1 MFEGIESS
9 TILVVED
16 NPTNI
21 KVVFNLLRD
30 VGLRVLIA
38 KDGESALKKLEDV
51 LPDLILLDVMMPG
64 ISGFET
70 CRLIKDNPSTQGI
83 PVIFMTA
90 LADTENKMKG
100 FELGAVDYITKPF
113 QQNEVLARVNLHL
126 KLCKLTQ
133 ELEEKNRELLD
144 LNLCL
149 EEKVEQKTFEIKSM
163 QSQLVLHEKMS
174 CLGQLIAGIAHEI
187 KNPIG
192 FIEGNLKPAYDYA
205 ENLINLVKLYQ
216 TYYPQPVSEI
226 RERLVDMEFDY
237 VAEDFPQLLQSLEEG
252 TKRVTYISQAMG
264 KFCRSDQRLPEMF
277 DIHEGLDSTLLI
289 LKHRLQGNEQR
300 SAIQVIKDY
309 DKLPLITCF
318 PGQLNQVFMNVLA
331 NAIDALDEVYQQG
344 ERSGGDNQGNCIIIQ
359 TRYVEADRQ
368 VWITIQDNGVGIS
381 PAIQKQIFDY
391 LFTTKKVGKGT
402 GLGLSITREVMEH
415 HQGKIEVESIP
426 NHGTTF
432 RLKLPIEVSFYPD
445 HSVEVS

>member
-1 MFEGIESS
+1 MFEGVESS

-70 CRLIKDNPSTQGI
+70 CHLIKENPSTQAI

-90 LADTENKMKG
+90 LADTENKIKG

-133 ELEEKNRELLD
+133 ELAEKNRELLN

-149 EEKVEQKTFEIKSM
+149 EEKVEEKTSEIKSM
-163 QSQLVLHEKMS
+163 QSQLVLQEKMS
-174 CLGQLIAGIAHEI
+174 SLGQLIAGIAHEI

-192 FIEGNLKPAYDYA
+192 FIESNLKPAYDYA
-205 ENLINLVKLYQ
+205 ENLIDLVKLYQ

-226 RERLVDMEFDY
+226 RERLVNTEFDY
-237 VAEDFPQLLQSLEEG
+237 VAEDFPQLLRSLEEG
-252 TKRVTYISQAMG
+252 TKRLTYISQAMRT
-264 KFCRSDQRLPEMF
+264 FCRSDQSLPEVF
-277 DIHEGLDSTLLI
+277 DVHQGLDSTLLI
-289 LKHRLQGNEQR
+289 LKHRLQRNEQR
-300 SAIQVIKDY
+300 PAIQVIKDY
-309 DKLPLITCF
+309 DQLPLITCF

-331 NAIDALDEVYQQG
+331 NAIDALDEAYQQG
-344 ERSGGDNQGNCIIIQ
+344 EIFQGDNQGNCIIIQ
-359 TRYVEADRQ
+359 TRYAEADQQ
-368 VWITIQDNGVGIS
+368 VWITIQDNGVGI
-381 PAIQKQIFDY
+381 PLAIQKQIFDY

-426 NHGTTF
+426 NQGTTF
-432 RLKLPIEVSFYPD
+432 RLKLPVEVSFAPD
-445 HSVEVS
+445 NSITAS